1 MRKPT
6 VCATLLVFWAPLALS
21 AHEATDMEH
30 AIDNMLAIDG
40 IAQIVEAQE
49 RCGFHVNSDALNRYL
64 DERQLLSPDAL
75 SMIGMKVR
83 LIRER
88 DGMSADTECEMQRA
102 TATKMGVLD

>member
-1 MRKPT
+1 MRKT
-6 VCATLLVFWAPLALS
+6 IACATLFVFWVPLALS
-21 AHEATDMEH
+21 AHETTDMEH
-30 AIDNMLAIDG
+30 VVENMLAIDG

-49 RCGFHVNSDALNRYL
+49 RCGFRVSSDALNRYL

-83 LIRER
+83 LIRRRE
-88 DGMSADTECEMQRA
+88 GMSAETECEMQRA